1 MTQINSTESKEVYQ
15 DAIEKDVDWENLCW
29 VPESFA
35 EKIRK
40 IYPEVYR
47 TISFSDIKIYRV

>member
-1 MTQINSTESKEVYQ
+1 MTQINSTELKEIYQ
-15 DAIEKDVDWENLCW
+15 DAIEKDEKWENLCW
-29 VPESFA
+29 MPESFA

-47 TISFSDIKIYRV
+47 ISFNDIRIYKV

>member
-1 MTQINSTESKEVYQ
+1 MGKFMLGI
-15 DAIEKDVDWENLCW
+15 
-29 VPESFA
+29 PESFA

-47 TISFSDIKIYRV
+47 TSFGTLKFIEYENKTNEGNKNNY

>member
-1 MTQINSTESKEVYQ
+1 MLEE
-15 DAIEKDVDWENLCW
+15 EWENLCW

-47 TISFSDIKIYRV
+47 TSFGDIKIYRV